1 MTDELAGKV
10 AIVTGG
16 ASGLGEGLARR
27 FAAEG
32 AKVLIADVDRD
43 GGAALAA
50 DIGANAQFVEADVS
64 DMGQVSDLVTTAVD
78 RFGGLHV
85 MVNNAG
91 VSGTMHFRLLD
102 DDLADF
108 HKVMSVN
115 LLAVMAG
122 TRDAARH
129 MKDNGGGSIINVTS
143 IGGILAGGGVMT
155 YRASKAAV
163 IQFTKSAA
171 IELAHYEIR
180 VNAIAPGNIR
190 TGIVRKSATGEDLE
204 KLEEF
209 EARIREQM
217 RNDRPLKREGTV
229 EDVAEAALYFATD
242 RSRYVTGTVLPVDG
256 GTVAGKV
263 IVRKSPADAGGA
275 SYLAIVRAVDVLSN
289 QPRVAAPVR
298 PEYVV
303 RRVVEL
309 DQFEHAGTAACS
321 APIRRRRQGHVR
333 YCAQRATEVEVR
345 QARPRSTGRP
355 PPETS
360 SPRRPCSGAHSPV
373 YRANVH

>member
-1 MTDELAGKV
+1 MVNELTGKV

-16 ASGLGEGLARR
+16 ASGLGEGLVRR

-32 AKVLIADVDRD
+32 AKVLIGDIDHEA
-43 GGAALAA
+43 GAALAA
-50 DIGANAQFVEADVS
+50 EIGADAMFVEADVS
-64 DMGQVSDLVTTAVD
+64 DIDQVGRLVSTAVEQ
-78 RFGGLHV
+78 FGGLQV

-91 VSGTMHFRLLD
+91 VSGIMHRRFLD

-108 HKVMSVN
+108 HQVMAINVQ
-115 LLAVMAG
+115 AVMAG

-129 MKDNGGGSIINVTS
+129 MSTNGGGSIITLTS
-143 IGGILAGGGVMT
+143 IGGIQAGGGVMT

-190 TGIVRKSATGEDLE
+190 TAIVRKSAAGEDLE
-204 KLEEF
+204 KLEQF
-209 EARIREQM
+209 EAKIRQQM
-217 RNDRPLKREGTV
+217 RDDRPLKREGTL

-263 IVRKSPADAGGA
+263 IVRK
-275 SYLAIVRAVDVLSN
+275 
-289 QPRVAAPVR
+289 
-298 PEYVV
+298 
-303 RRVVEL
+303 
-309 DQFEHAGTAACS
+309 
-321 APIRRRRQGHVR
+321 
-333 YCAQRATEVEVR
+333 
-345 QARPRSTGRP
+345 
-355 PPETS
+355 
-360 SPRRPCSGAHSPV
+360 
-373 YRANVH
+373 

>member
-1 MTDELAGKV
+1 VSNELDGKV

-16 ASGLGEGLARR
+16 AAGLGEGMSRR

-32 AKVLIADVDRD
+32 AKILIADIDAD
-43 GGAALAA
+43 AGAALAA
-50 DIGANAQFVEADVS
+50 DIGGNALFVEADVS
-64 DMGQVSDLVTTAVD
+64 RLDQIGGLVTEAVD

-91 VSGTMHFRLLD
+91 VSSAMHRSIFD
-102 DDLADF
+102 DDFADF
-108 HKVMSVN
+108 EKVMAVN
-115 LLAVMAG
+115 LRGVMAG

-129 MKDNGGGSIINVTS
+129 MREAGTGGSIINVTS
-143 IGGILAGGGVMT
+143 IGGILAGGGVLT

-190 TGIVRKSATGEDLE
+190 TGIVRKSASGEDLQ

-209 EARIREQM
+209 EARIRETM
-217 RNDRPLKREGTV
+217 RNDRPLKREGTA

-263 IVRKSPADAGGA
+263 IARKPK
-275 SYLAIVRAVDVLSN
+275 
-289 QPRVAAPVR
+289 P
-298 PEYVV
+298 
-303 RRVVEL
+303 
-309 DQFEHAGTAACS
+309 
-321 APIRRRRQGHVR
+321 
-333 YCAQRATEVEVR
+333 
-345 QARPRSTGRP
+345 
-355 PPETS
+355 
-360 SPRRPCSGAHSPV
+360 
-373 YRANVH
+373 

>member
-32 AKVLIADVDRD
+32 AKVLMAGVDRD

-50 DIGANAQFVEADVS
+50 DIGANALFVEADVS
-64 DMGQVSDLVTTAVD
+64 DIDQVSGLVTTAVD

-85 MVNNAG
+85 MANNAG

-209 EARIREQM
+209 EAKIRQQM
-217 RNDRPLKREGTV
+217 RDDRPLKREGTV

-263 IVRKSPADAGGA
+263 VVRKPKANADN
-275 SYLAIVRAVDVLSN
+275 SN
-289 QPRVAAPVR
+289 
-298 PEYVV
+298 
-303 RRVVEL
+303 
-309 DQFEHAGTAACS
+309 G
-321 APIRRRRQGHVR
+321 
-333 YCAQRATEVEVR
+333 
-345 QARPRSTGRP
+345 
-355 PPETS
+355 
-360 SPRRPCSGAHSPV
+360 
-373 YRANVH
+373 